1 MVIISATITDALNW
15 FNAFGGF
22 SYLIPFLLI
31 FAVVFAL
38 LDRSKI
44 LGDNK
49 PLMGIIAAALGLL
62 SLQYD
67 FVPEFYAMF
76 FPRFGIGLS
85 VFLVALI
92 FIGFFWPKRDAE
104 NELKHGKWI
113 GYVVAIGVIIWGFSS
128 WDQWGYY
135 SGFGGWFSE
144 YIWAL
149 IILGGVIGLIVY
161 AIRYEPKPPK

>member
-49 PLMGIIAAALGLL
+49 PLMGIIAAALGYFL
-62 SLQYD
+62 SIDLCL
-67 FVPEFYAMF
+67 FYA
-76 FPRFGIGLS
+76 L
-85 VFLVALI
+85 
-92 FIGFFWPKRDAE
+92 
-104 NELKHGKWI
+104 
-113 GYVVAIGVIIWGFSS
+113 
-128 WDQWGYY
+128 
-135 SGFGGWFSE
+135 FSE
-144 YIWAL
+144 
-149 IILGGVIGLIVY
+149 V
-161 AIRYEPKPPK
+161 

>member
-1 MVIISATITDALNW
+1 MVMVSATITDALNW

-38 LDRSKI
+38 LDRSKV

-67 FVPEFYAMF
+67 FVPEFFAVI
-76 FPRFGIGLS
+76 FPRFGVGLS

-92 FIGFFWPKRDAE
+92 FIGFFWPEREDKKGLD
-104 NELKHGKWI
+104 HGKWI
-113 GYVVAIGVIIWGFSS
+113 GYVVAIGVIIWAFSS
-128 WDQWGYY
+128 WDEWGYY
-135 SGFGGWFSE
+135 YGFGGWFAE

-149 IILGGVIGLIVY
+149 IVLGAVIGVIIW
-161 AIRYEPKPPK
+161 AIKWKPKKE